1 MPVKILV
8 SKPTTLDNIVLH
20 LSACLLERFGDN
32 IVCVERIDGWEGSN
46 VRIVV
51 RDIRRMREIIE
62 AIARFE
68 EERGIVGTIVP
79 EILSEDEYYLL
90 RKDEQII
97 LDDKTFRAMK
107 EFLMKNYGDVIVH
120 IERID
125 GWEGSNVRI
134 VVRDI
139 RKMREIIEAIAR
151 FEEERGIVGT
161 IIPEIVKENET

>member
-32 IVCVERIDGWEGSN
+32 IVCVERIDDWEGSN

-68 EERGIVGTIVP
+68 EERGIVGTIIP

-90 RKDEQII
+90 RKDEQIT

-139 RKMREIIEAIAR
+139 RRMREIIEAIAR

>member
-139 RKMREIIEAIAR
+139 RRMREIIEAIAR

>member
-32 IVCVERIDGWEGSN
+32 IVCVERIDDWEGSN

-68 EERGIVGTIVP
+68 EERGIVGTI
-79 EILSEDEYYLL
+79 
-90 RKDEQII
+90 
-97 LDDKTFRAMK
+97 
-107 EFLMKNYGDVIVH
+107 
-120 IERID
+120 
-125 GWEGSNVRI
+125 
-134 VVRDI
+134 
-139 RKMREIIEAIAR
+139 
-151 FEEERGIVGT
+151 
-161 IIPEIVKENET
+161 IPEIVKENET